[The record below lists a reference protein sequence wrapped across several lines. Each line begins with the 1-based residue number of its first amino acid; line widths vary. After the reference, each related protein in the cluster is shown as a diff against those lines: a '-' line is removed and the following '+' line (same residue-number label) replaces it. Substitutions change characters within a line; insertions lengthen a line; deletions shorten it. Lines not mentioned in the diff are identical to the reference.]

1 MRVLLAN
8 SILIEFYKNSI
19 HKLEKDRWNIMENK
33 IELIKSV
40 FGDLLES
47 IKGNNDY
54 LTIELKDDWHNC
66 ICGISLN
73 ANTEY
78 LEKRLH

>member
-1 MRVLLAN
+1 
-8 SILIEFYKNSI
+8 
-19 HKLEKDRWNIMENK
+19 MENK
-33 IELIKSV
+33 IELIKSI

-73 ANTEY
+73 ANTRY
-78 LEKRLH
+78 LEKRLHEIRMNFICGNIKKEMELL